1 VSGVFVDTGAW
12 IALADRRDRHYRD
25 ARLIVARLSSQRRPL
40 VTTNHVAGESYTWLR
55 YHLGGDL
62 ARRFLARLREDAGIR
77 RIHVS
82 PGQEQEAERLL
93 EQFADQDFSYVDAT
107 SFVVM
112 SKLGLREAFAFD
124 HHFAVAGFSMLVP

>member
-1 VSGVFVDTGAW
+1 MSGVFIDTGAW
-12 IALADRRDRHYRD
+12 IALTDRRDRHHQD
-25 ARLIVARLSSQRRPL
+25 ARLIVSRLSDQRRPL
-40 VTTNHVAGESYTWLR
+40 VTTNHVIGESYTWLR

-82 PGQEQEAERLL
+82 SGQEREAELLL

-112 SKLGLREAFAFD
+112 SQLGLNEAFAFD
-124 HHFAVAGFSMLVP
+124 HHFAVARFSLLVP